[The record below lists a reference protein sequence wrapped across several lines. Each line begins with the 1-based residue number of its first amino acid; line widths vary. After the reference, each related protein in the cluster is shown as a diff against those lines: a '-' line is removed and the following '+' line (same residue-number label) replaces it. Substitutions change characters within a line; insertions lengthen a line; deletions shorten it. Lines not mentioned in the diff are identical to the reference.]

1 MRLTFLI
8 FILFLLP
15 YFGFAVEKSE
25 SVHQPKALIKEVLK
39 LGVHNVDSALTVIQ
53 LKDSTANCDRGSFYR
68 ISTQKSSLYYYVGRV
83 NSCRVGGCS
92 VEMGTNEDY
101 EYFDYFIIFNEE
113 GEVDLVRVFNYQATH
128 GQEITIK
135 GWLKQFIGYNGASD
149 LIVGSNVDHIAGAT
163 ISTNAISVDVEYR
176 TRLLKEELKR

>member
-92 VEMGTNEDY
+92 VEMGPNVDY
-101 EYFDYFIIFNEE
+101 EYFDYFIIFNED

-128 GQEITIK
+128 G
-135 GWLKQFIGYNGASD
+135 
-149 LIVGSNVDHIAGAT
+149 
-163 ISTNAISVDVEYR
+163 
-176 TRLLKEELKR
+176 